1 MISMMMGE
9 IGVFLPNEFKYK
21 SNKTSTSRTL
31 QSQEMNDLLNQEMD
45 GTKLFFELFYMLY
58 AIMVV
63 IVLSNMLIAITTES
77 YGFINERAVMVFW
90 SNLLDQ
96 VAETDNVLTLAR
108 KIFRCEKAKTIK
120 LVGPTTVQEIPGAQ
134 GEVNGGSHGH
144 ETYSGFQLL
153 LHDFWEELC
162 GVFKDETGASSS
174 SYFSCDFLLV
184 IFTRILAVI
193 IILVWFAL
201 GIFPFFTTL
210 WPPQLR
216 EKAFGQELKSTS
228 NNTVDAVLWEEF
240 DSFKESFEVAQ
251 KRLQE
256 DMKIDRA
263 EIDELNFE
271 VFDVRKNV
279 VEDMIQVKE
288 IMTSLLETMKNKL
301 ERKNM

>member
-1 MISMMMGE
+1 
-9 IGVFLPNEFKYK
+9 
-21 SNKTSTSRTL
+21 
-31 QSQEMNDLLNQEMD
+31 
-45 GTKLFFELFYMLY
+45 LY

-90 SNLLDQ
+90 SNRLDQ
-96 VAETDNVLTLAR
+96 VAETDNFSTLAR
-108 KIFRCEKAKTIK
+108 KIFRCEKAKRIK

-134 GEVNGGSHGH
+134 GEVNGGFHGH
-144 ETYSGFQLL
+144 ETYKGLQLL

-162 GVFKDETGASSS
+162 GVFKDGTGASST

-228 NNTVDAVLWEEF
+228 NNTIDAVLWEEF
-240 DSFKESFEVAQ
+240 DSFKENLEVAQ
-251 KRLQE
+251 KRLNE
-256 DMKIDRA
+256 NMKIDRA